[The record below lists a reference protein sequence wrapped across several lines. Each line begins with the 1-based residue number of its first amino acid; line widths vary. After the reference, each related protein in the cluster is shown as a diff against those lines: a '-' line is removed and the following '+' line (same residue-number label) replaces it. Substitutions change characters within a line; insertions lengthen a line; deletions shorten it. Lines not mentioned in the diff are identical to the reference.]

1 MSIMKENLKENLEEN
16 RPEMQTVEECPLSHK
31 WVRGVLLLQE
41 KWILFII
48 YSLMEGPLG
57 FNELSRRARGVN
69 TTTLSQRLELLERE
83 GIVTKRIH
91 STIPPRTS
99 YTLTEAGCGLKRVI
113 EAIGSWSEEFLVDAS
128 AEVACPTQIMKVD

>member
-1 MSIMKENLKENLEEN
+1 MTAMEEN
-16 RPEMQTVEECPLSHK
+16 RAENRLEAQTSEECPLSHK
-31 WVRGVLLLQE
+31 WVSGVLLLQE
-41 KWILFII
+41 KWILFIV

-113 EAIGSWSEEFLVDAS
+113 EAIGSWSEEFLVDANS
-128 AEVACPTQIMKVD
+128 EASRPTRTES